1 MRRAYASDF
10 SRKLEAP
17 SLRSIWICDTIAN
30 ASLVYKY
37 RWYRL
42 AIILRTKFT
51 RILIVQSFHHQH
63 ALTSA
68 CDPRAARSCHRR
80 RPRSHFSR
88 CARRDLAGSAQPCG
102 RGSLEDDARA
112 RRRHH
117 PSCAPSWAPRLLA
130 GRVGAVA
137 RLAVPGA
144 GSWAPQ
150 RAARATWSP
159 WRIVV

>member
-30 ASLVYKY
+30 ARLVYKY

-42 AIILRTKFT
+42 AIILRTTFPRT
-51 RILIVQSFHHQH
+51 LIVQSFHHQH
-63 ALTSA
+63 VFTSA

-80 RPRSHFSR
+80 RPRSHSSR
-88 CARRDLAGSAQPCG
+88 CARRGLAGSAQPCG
-102 RGSLEDDARA
+102 RGSLEDGARA

-117 PSCAPSWAPRLLA
+117 PSYAPSWAPRLLA
-130 GRVGAVA
+130 GHVGVVA
-137 RLAVPGA
+137 RRAVPGA
-144 GSWAPQ
+144 GSRAP
-150 RAARATWSP
+150 RRVARATWSP
-159 WRIVV
+159 